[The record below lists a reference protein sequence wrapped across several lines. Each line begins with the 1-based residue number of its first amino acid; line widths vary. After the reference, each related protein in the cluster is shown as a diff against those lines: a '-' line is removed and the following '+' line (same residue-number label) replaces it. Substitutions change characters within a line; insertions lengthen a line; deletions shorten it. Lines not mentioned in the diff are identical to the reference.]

1 MLSVAAA
8 DESSLRPDLITM
20 MLKQQDSQEGGLP
33 DEEILDEIVMFYVVM
48 CDCAQCSVHHDVTL
62 VGLGW
67 ARDNN
72 KLAVVCDVHA
82 CTAS

>member
-1 MLSVAAA
+1 
-8 DESSLRPDLITM
+8 M

-33 DEEILDEIVMFYVVM
+33 DDEILDEIIMFYVVM
-48 CDCAQCSVHHDVTL
+48 CDCAQCSVHPDVTL
-62 VGLGW
+62 VVLGW